1 MKKLIIFDLDGVL
14 FDSKKNM
21 EISWKNVMKTYK
33 IKKRFTEYF
42 NFVGLPFEVILKNLK
57 ISKNDFSSISKFY
70 NKISLK
76 NQNKIKLYNSVRYVL
91 KRLKKEKFKIGI
103 VTSKNKIRTSK
114 LIKKFCLKFD
124 IVVAKEPK
132 FIGKPHPDQINFA
145 LKELN
150 IKKKNAVYVG
160 DMNVDY
166 NCANRAK
173 IRFIHASYGYGRSF
187 PYYKFSIKNIKEIFK
202 VLYKIF

>member
-33 IKKRFTEYF
+33 IKKKFTQYF
-42 NFVGLPFEVILKNLK
+42 KFVGLPFEAILKNLK
-57 ISKNDFSSISKFY
+57 ISKNDISGISKFY

-76 NQNKIKLYNSVRYVL
+76 NQNKIKLYNNVRYTL
-91 KRLKKEKFKIGI
+91 NRLKKRKIKIGI
-103 VTSKNKIRTSK
+103 VTSKNKIRTLK

-124 IVVAKEPK
+124 IIVAKEPK

-145 LKELN
+145 LKKLN

-160 DMNVDY
+160 DMKVDY
-166 NCANRAK
+166 NCANKAK
-173 IRFIHASYGYGRSF
+173 IKFIYASYGYGKKF
-187 PYYKFSIKNIKEIFK
+187 PYYKNSIKNIKDIFK
-202 VLYKIF
+202 ILYKIF